1 MEQLDLHIFILTQQI
16 QFKALCQFLWDLGDK
31 RLVLYSI
38 WLDPGTLTR
47 KLRNRRHDRNAY
59 GQMYRQ
65 AGARL
70 AMSALIERHQ
80 MHSNLELQQL

>member
-47 KLRNRRHDRNAY
+47 KLRNRD
-59 GQMYRQ
+59 M
-65 AGARL
+65 
-70 AMSALIERHQ
+70 IETH
-80 MHSNLELQQL
+80 MGKCIDKLGPGWLCLPW